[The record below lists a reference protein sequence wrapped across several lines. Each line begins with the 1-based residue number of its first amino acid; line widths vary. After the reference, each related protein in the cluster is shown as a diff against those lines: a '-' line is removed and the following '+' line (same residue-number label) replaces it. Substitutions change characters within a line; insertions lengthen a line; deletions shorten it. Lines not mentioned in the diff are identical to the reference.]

1 MTSASVLPRPGSAAS
16 VIRDYLELS
25 KARIVLM
32 VLLTAA
38 AGFAIAGRGQFDWLL
53 FFHAMVGTALI
64 AGGTNA
70 LNQFAERDLDARM
83 NRTRHRPLPDG
94 RITPGAALTF
104 SVSISIMGALYL
116 AVLVNPLTSILG
128 VLTLGSYLFIY
139 TPLKRKT
146 NLSTIVGAVPGAIPP
161 MMGWAAATNSIEFGA
176 WVLFAILFLWQLP
189 HFLAIGWLYREDYE
203 RAGFSIL
210 SVTDRS
216 GRISGQ
222 QALVWSLVLVPISLL
237 PVLDRIPGPIYAV
250 GAIAAGML
258 LVVTSIG
265 FARLPSMRSA
275 RQLFL
280 ASIVYLP
287 VIMSLLVVT
296 NAWE

>member
-1 MTSASVLPRPGSAAS
+1 MTHVTSLPPPAGSM
-16 VIRDYLELS
+16 IRDYLELS

-38 AGFAIAGRGQFDWLL
+38 AGYAIASRSLFDWIL
-53 FFHAMVGTALI
+53 FAHLMTGTALI

-83 NRTRHRPLPDG
+83 NRTRHRPLPAG
-94 RITPGAALTF
+94 RITPRAALIF
-104 SVSISIMGALYL
+104 SVTISVLGTIYL
-116 AVLVNPLTSILG
+116 TVLVNPLAAILG

-139 TPLKRKT
+139 TPLKQKT

-161 MMGWAAATNSIEFGA
+161 LMGWAAATGTIEFGG

-222 QALVWSLVLVPISLL
+222 QALLWSLVLIPISLL
-237 PVLDRIPGPIYAV
+237 PVLGEIPGSLYAA
-250 GAIAAGML
+250 GAIGAGLL
-258 LVVTSIG
+258 LVVTSVG

-275 RQLFL
+275 RRLFL

-287 VIMSLLVVT
+287 LIMSLLVVT
-296 NAWE
+296 SRSQ

>member
-1 MTSASVLPRPGSAAS
+1 MTHATLLTRPQAGGYM
-16 VIRDYLELS
+16 IRDYLELS

-38 AGFAIAGRGQFDWLL
+38 AGFGVSSRGPIDWIL
-53 FFHAMVGTALI
+53 FSHMLIGTALI

-94 RITPGAALTF
+94 RITPRSALMF
-104 SVSISIMGALYL
+104 SVTISVLGAVYL
-116 AVLVNPLTSILG
+116 ALLVNPLTSILG

-139 TPLKRKT
+139 TPLKQKT

-161 MMGWAAATNSIEFGA
+161 MMGWAAATGTIEFGA

-222 QALVWSLVLVPISLL
+222 QALLWSLVLVPISLL
-237 PVLDRIPGPIYAV
+237 PVIEVIPGPLYAA
-250 GAIAAGML
+250 GAIALGLL
-258 LVVTSIG
+258 LVVTSFG

-275 RQLFL
+275 RQLFV

-287 VIMSLLVVT
+287 LIMSLLVVT
-296 NAWE
+296 SRSQ

>member
-1 MTSASVLPRPGSAAS
+1 MTHATSLPRTHSPGA
-16 VIRDYLELS
+16 VVRDYLELS

-38 AGFAIAGRGQFDWLL
+38 AGFAIASRGPVDWLL
-53 FFHAMVGTALI
+53 FAHLMIGTALI

-94 RITPGAALTF
+94 RITPRAALTF
-104 SVSISIMGALYL
+104 SVTISVLGALYL
-116 AVLVNPLTSILG
+116 ASLVNPLTSILG
-128 VLTLGSYLFIY
+128 ALTLGSYLFIY
-139 TPLKRKT
+139 TPLKQKT

-161 MMGWAAATNSIEFGA
+161 MMGWAAATGRIEFGA
-176 WVLFAILFLWQLP
+176 WVMFAILFLWQLP

-216 GRISGQ
+216 GRVSGQ
-222 QALVWSLVLVPISLL
+222 QALLWSLVLVPISLL
-237 PVLDRIPGPIYAV
+237 PVLDVIPGPLY
-250 GAIAAGML
+250 AAGAVAAGSL
-258 LVVTSIG
+258 LVVTSFG
-265 FARLPSMRSA
+265 FARVPTMRTA
-275 RQLFL
+275 RHLFL

-287 VIMSLLVVT
+287 LIMSLLVVT
-296 NAWE
+296 SRSQ